1 MFSAFIFFN
10 EINPELL
17 KVRFSPV
24 VQPTK
29 KIAGTLDGFIGSPKI
44 HKIAPVN
51 TTKNTP
57 ISEACALGTEI
68 PLGDFKEYSKYANE
82 LKDEKVTAIL
92 VDDFTSDYN
101 GKKTLTKNLHQEL
114 FLVLKTQTVVL
125 IEIIIRILLMV
136 SDELVCQTS

>member
-17 KVRFSPV
+17 KVRFSPI

-101 GKKTLTKNLHQEL
+101 GKKTLTKNLHQEI
-114 FLVLKTQTVVL
+114 VTCKMETVVL

-136 SDELVCQTS
+136 HYDYV